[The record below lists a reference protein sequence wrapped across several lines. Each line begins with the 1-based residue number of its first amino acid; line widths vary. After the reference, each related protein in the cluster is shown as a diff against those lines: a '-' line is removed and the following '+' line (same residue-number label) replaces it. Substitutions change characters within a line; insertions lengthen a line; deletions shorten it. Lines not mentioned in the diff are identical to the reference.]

1 VRGCSP
7 TSKPQPSSRCIR
19 GLFRFQ
25 ASRNGAGPTPQWI
38 YQFLPGSRPELATEP
53 DAGTESDERVAGAHF
68 AYLQGALANQTLVMA
83 GRSQDGIGPA
93 IVIFEASDEDAARA
107 FMEADPFISSG
118 LFGAS
123 LHPYRVALA
132 RTPE

>member
-1 VRGCSP
+1 M
-7 TSKPQPSSRCIR
+7 SK
-19 GLFRFQ
+19 
-25 ASRNGAGPTPQWI
+25 AGPTPQWI

-53 DAGTESDERVAGAHF
+53 DAWTESDEGVAGAHF

-118 LFGAS
+118 LSERGCTRTGS
-123 LHPYRVALA
+123 PWHALQSEDDQTIRLRQRQA
-132 RTPE
+132 GV